1 MSEIPTSALT
11 SATIGGDGL
20 FDTLM
25 RAAKAHLDQ
34 EYTQNRIK
42 GTEYSQVYL
51 GSLTQILQTSAQFLL
66 EQRKSALEAELM
78 QAQIAETNAKVLL
91 VHAQIELAKQQ
102 KLNAENEWKLLD
114 EQKAKMQ
121 AETKLLGQTYLNAVT
136 ENDTMLKQ
144 QCKLAA
150 EYDVLMEQKGKTVAE
165 ASLLAQKK
173 VTEQAQTSSVGT
185 DDDSVVGR
193 QKALY
198 LAQTNGFQRDA
209 EQKAAKLL
217 VDSWNVRRTT
227 DEGTQA
233 NATNMLHDVV
243 VGRAVTKLMDGV
255 KA

>member
-1 MSEIPTSALT
+1 
-11 SATIGGDGL
+11 
-20 FDTLM
+20 
-25 RAAKAHLDQ
+25 
-34 EYTQNRIK
+34 
-42 GTEYSQVYL
+42 
-51 GSLTQILQTSAQFLL
+51 
-66 EQRKSALEAELM
+66 
-78 QAQIAETNAKVLL
+78 
-91 VHAQIELAKQQ
+91 
-102 KLNAENEWKLLD
+102 
-114 EQKAKMQ
+114 
-121 AETKLLGQTYLNAVT
+121 
-136 ENDTMLKQ
+136 
-144 QCKLAA
+144 
-150 EYDVLMEQKGKTVAE
+150 MEQKGKTVAE